1 MLLPWVSDVT
11 VAIQG
16 EVEGDAVEGG
26 QVNGLLRAAARR
38 LELGGGVHL
47 DDAAAAAV
55 AATAGACA
63 AFTGVAEELVHAR
76 EEVRV
81 QEAVLGRRR
90 RRVLLLQL
98 LLLGMKPGQ
107 VLQDDS
113 QFSIS
118 AVS

>member
-1 MLLPWVSDVT
+1 MFLPWVSDVT
-11 VAIQG
+11 VAVEG

-26 QVNGLLRAAARR
+26 QVDGLLRAAARR

-55 AATAGACA
+55 AATAGGACA

-107 VLQDDS
+107 VLQDDI
-113 QFSIS
+113 QF
-118 AVS
+118 

>member
-55 AATAGACA
+55 AAATAGACA

-81 QEAVLGRRR
+81 QEAVL
-90 RRVLLLQL
+90 
-98 LLLGMKPGQ
+98 
-107 VLQDDS
+107 
-113 QFSIS
+113 
-118 AVS
+118 